1 MYVKCYMLHVHN
13 VHILQLSRL
22 EHLSIAA
29 NPCIEQPAEIERQWD
44 YRPYVINWCLG
55 LRTLDGM
62 EVGARES
69 LKVGLLLIYLLDILK
84 SGKKV

>member
-1 MYVKCYMLHVHN
+1 MLHVKCYMLHVTCYM
-13 VHILQLSRL
+13 LQLSRL

-69 LKVGLLLIYLLDILK
+69 LKVGLLLICLLNILK